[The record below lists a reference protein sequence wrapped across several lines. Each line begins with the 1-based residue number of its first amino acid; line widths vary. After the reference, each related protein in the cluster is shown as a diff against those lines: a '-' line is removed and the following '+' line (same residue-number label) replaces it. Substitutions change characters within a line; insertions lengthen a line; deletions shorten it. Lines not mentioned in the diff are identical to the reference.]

1 MNASDVVLK
10 VERSISEGTP
20 KELMRAACYSIV
32 IDDFDGLTRAHVDRL
47 HDLSRSW
54 WAAYD
59 GFSDEQLAEID
70 SQTVEFYRSAYGPPT
85 PQPEHLAASA
95 PREPMRG
102 KTQTRLPPI
111 SELEAKWILRCLE
124 SEDHMREFAHYG
136 SLVGV
141 DGALPIEPLLA
152 IENRSVYGHALSP
165 IYRARKIDRSWGT
178 RRKVWEYE
186 LIEDAL
192 LASTIGSGRLL
203 GRERNRIA
211 WRLVPYLP
219 RLGEKAIHTHTKRI
233 ESELL
238 RRGVFIRI
246 SQQCVRLTE
255 EAARRVAEQLVPAWI
270 YYSVE
275 DEHDS

>member
-10 VERSISEGTP
+10 IERSIGQGTP

-32 IDDFDGLTRAHVDRL
+32 IDDFGGLTRAHVDRL

-70 SQTVEFYRSAYGPPT
+70 HQTVEFYKAAYGPPT
-85 PQPEHLAASA
+85 PEPEHRGTNS

-102 KTQTRLPPI
+102 MTQSGLPPI
-111 SELEAKWILRCLE
+111 SELEAKWILRCLDN
-124 SEDHMREFAHYG
+124 EDHMREFAHYA
-136 SLVGV
+136 SLVGI

-165 IYRARKIDRSWGT
+165 VYRARQIDRAWGT

-192 LASTIGSGRLL
+192 LAATIGSGRLL
-203 GRERNRIA
+203 GRERNRVA

-219 RLGEKAIHTHTKRI
+219 RLGEKAINTHAKRI

-238 RRGVFIRI
+238 RRGVFRRI
-246 SQQCVRLTE
+246 SRQCVRLTE
-255 EAARRVAEQLVPAWI
+255 DAAHRVAEQLVPAWI
-270 YYSVE
+270 SYSVE
-275 DEHDS
+275 DNYDG